1 MEIAKK
7 DKIINSLDNI
17 ISEKESFLKNR
28 FLKLKG
34 GNNLIEDSYRDDFKK
49 ELMMNKNV
57 IKRINVISNHLE
69 SIKQKGGI
77 SNSDMKRVIY
87 DKKELF
93 NIKTDVNSKI
103 KELEDALHK

>member
-7 DKIINSLDNI
+7 DMIISSLDNI
-17 ISEKESFLKNR
+17 IREKENFLKNR

-34 GNNLIEDSYRDDFKK
+34 GNNLIEDSYRDDLKK
-49 ELMMNKNV
+49 ELIVNKDV
-57 IKRINVISNHLE
+57 IKHINIVSNHLE
-69 SIKQKGGI
+69 SIKQKGGM
-77 SNSDMKRVIY
+77 SNSEIKHAMF

-93 NIKTDVNSKI
+93 NIKTEVNSKI

>member
-57 IKRINVISNHLE
+57 IKRINHLE